1 MINSTNISRNLG
13 EFIDNSKQLNVYS
26 PFIKKFSLDIISRK
40 VEISNVVVRWR
51 LEDLIRGVSDLEI
64 FELCENNN
72 IKLYRHPNIHL
83 KALINE
89 KDQCFMGS
97 MNLTSRGIRIPDTN
111 NFNYELA
118 TIVDSISFEDKL
130 YFERIKS
137 ESVLVTRQ
145 IYEEFEEQLGKVEK
159 IQIDYPDF
167 DLLKYRPNKDFLLSA
182 LPMSCTIDK
191 LYYIYSGHYSDN
203 SEEQNCAIHD
213 LALYQIPQGLNR
225 IEFIQLLS
233 ERFFESLF
241 IKSFLSV
248 IDIEEG
254 IYFGRCK
261 EWIHSNCEDVPL
273 PRKWEITSNI
283 QILFHWIVE
292 LGEGKYKVD
301 VPNHS
306 ERLRIV
312 SFHN

>member
-1 MINSTNISRNLG
+1 MIGSDHIAKLFDNFLESSSTVRI
-13 EFIDNSKQLNVYS
+13 FS
-26 PFIKKFSLDIISRK
+26 PFIKEKSLEEVIKRVQTREVII
-40 VEISNVVVRWR
+40 RWR

-83 KALINE
+83 KALVND
-89 KDQCFMGS
+89 KGQCFMGS

-130 YFERIKS
+130 YFEQIKS

-145 IYEEFEEQLGKVEK
+145 IYEEFKSQLGKVEK
-159 IQIDYPDF
+159 IQISYPDF
-167 DLLKYRPNKDFLLSA
+167 DLSKHRPNKDFLLSA
-182 LPMSCTIDK
+182 LPMTSTIDT
-191 LYYIYSGHYSDN
+191 LYDIYYGHYSDN
-203 SEEQNCAIHD
+203 SEEQNCAVHD
-213 LALYQIPQGLNR
+213 LALYQIPQGLDR
-225 IEFIQLLS
+225 TEFIQLLS

-248 IDIEEG
+248 IDTQEG

-273 PRKWEITSNI
+273 PRRWEITSNI

-292 LGEGKYKVD
+292 LGKGKYKVD

-306 ERLRIV
+306 ERLRIILI
-312 SFHN
+312 